1 MAPSANRG
9 RRPSG
14 ASTKMTDAGSMAELM
29 IDLEEDRLVALEA
42 ADALKESLQY
52 RLRRGAAWS

>member
-1 MAPSANRG
+1 
-9 RRPSG
+9 
-14 ASTKMTDAGSMAELM
+14 MTDAGSMAELM